1 MMKLGDLGH
10 ETNNLLDEVQEQNRV
25 KDQITGIRDTLT
37 EPDQSGRD
45 IVTLVPER
53 ACHVV

>member
-1 MMKLGDLGH
+1 MMKWGDLGH
-10 ETNNLLDEVQEQNRV
+10 ETNKLLDRVAQQNRV
-25 KDQITGIRDTLT
+25 KDQITGICDTLT
-37 EPDQSGRD
+37 EPDQSGG